1 MTTYKL
7 EIKREQNGTIFAL
20 ATHPSI
26 GRFGA
31 YDRNKELAIRTVKG
45 MIEKHTKQVCE
56 LTEEEQ

>member
-1 MTTYKL
+1 L